1 MKQPPVSR
9 RKRESS
15 ADASEPRVL
24 SYKELAKEKR
34 HAMYQLAKARRAT
47 DPRYLSMLEAVKLQR
62 RAAYQKVTDRR
73 KAEAAEAKAK
83 VKAERSAQ
91 YSRLREPGQSELMKL
106 LTWVKANSIS
116 AND

>member
-9 RKRESS
+9 RQRESS
-15 ADASEPRVL
+15 ADATEPRVL

-47 DPRYLSMLEAVKLQR
+47 DPRYLSMLEALKLQR
-62 RAAYQKVTDRR
+62 RAAYQKVMDRR

-83 VKAERSAQ
+83 VKAKRRDGIAIPRLTFWVPGG
-91 YSRLREPGQSELMKL
+91 SRGFPGRDLADPQ
-106 LTWVKANSIS
+106 A
-116 AND
+116 